1 MEDVPEVHNT
11 TDDPEVLKLELGK
24 IKVAHTIIKNELS
37 NKVDELVQSNA
48 KVNQLTDKATNF
60 ESKIGQLN
68 SDLTIERRK
77 TE

>member
-11 TDDPEVLKLELGK
+11 TDDPEELKLELGK